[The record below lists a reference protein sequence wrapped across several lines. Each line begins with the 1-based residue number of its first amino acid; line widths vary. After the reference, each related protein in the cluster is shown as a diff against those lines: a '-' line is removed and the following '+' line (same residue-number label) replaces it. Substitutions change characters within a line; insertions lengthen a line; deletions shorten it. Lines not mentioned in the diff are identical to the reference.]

1 MTIEPGPRDPR
12 RRAEGSL
19 PDTPNT
25 DDRILDATAALL
37 ASGGAPSVTLAAVAR
52 GIGTSIRPVHNRVA
66 SRGELL
72 ATTWRERLC
81 PGIAAV
87 LSDVIDG
94 VQPAR
99 TGAPQPLLAALATT
113 TVRSTLRDAG
123 TELLLNARFH
133 PPLAAAVD
141 ETLGA
146 QIRAWT
152 HPTSQQPPQTAA
164 RHAFV
169 LALALGLMIGARH
182 QRARTLD
189 LPQALPTWVAAL
201 QHDSLGQPLPT
212 RSATHIDEYPVLAPD
227 DPALDILLNTAL
239 EMISQRGFDQVTVA
253 QIARAAGFTEG
264 LVFSRY
270 ATKLDMLLDATRRQ
284 NEAGLALNHAF
295 TSALQSDF
303 GTALAEAVLL
313 REAQLPSRVVGRS
326 MALEQI
332 RLGWR
337 HAPMAQAQN
346 QALDDFRAD
355 LLQQPGWADYESE
368 TDFFLQMALSWG
380 AYLLP
385 FLSPDVYALPYDVI
399 LIPLYARFEARRE
412 GSSDGQ

>member
-1 MTIEPGPRDPR
+1 M
-12 RRAEGSL
+12 L
-19 PDTPNT
+19 PDAPNT
-25 DDRILDATAALL
+25 DDRILEATAALL
-37 ASGGAPSVTLAAVAR
+37 ASGGASSVTLAAVAR
-52 GIGTSIRPVHNRVA
+52 GIGTSIRPVHNRVS
-66 SRGELL
+66 SRSELL
-72 ATTWRERLC
+72 ATAWRERLY
-81 PGIAAV
+81 PDIATLLHGIV
-87 LSDVIDG
+87 EG
-94 VQPAR
+94 VQSAR
-99 TGAPQPLLAALATT
+99 TGRPQPLLAALATAP
-113 TVRSTLRDAG
+113 VRSTLRDAG

-133 PPLAAAVD
+133 PPLTAAVD

-152 HPTSQQPPQTAA
+152 QPTAQQTAQTAA

-182 QRARTLD
+182 QRAQTLD
-189 LPQALPTWVAAL
+189 LPQALPIWVAAL
-201 QHDSLGQPLPT
+201 QHDSPGQSLPA

-239 EMISQRGFDQVTVA
+239 EMISLRGFDQVTVA

-270 ATKLDMLLDATRRQ
+270 DTKLDMLLDATRRQ

-295 TSALQSDF
+295 TRALQRDF

-337 HAPMAQAQN
+337 HAPLAQAQN
-346 QALDDFRAD
+346 QALDDFRAE
-355 LLQQPGWADYESE
+355 LLQQPGWAEYESE
-368 TDFFLQMALSWG
+368 TDFMLQMALSWG

-399 LIPLYARFEARRE
+399 LVPLYAGFEARRE
-412 GSSDGQ
+412 GSSGGQ